1 MTPTDS
7 TSPYDPTPPTAPAG
21 HVPGDHHAHDAHH
34 ARQGHDEHDSL
45 YNEDVAHEET
55 DVNVGQLIAYTIGL
69 AVVCLVSAAI
79 VLVLF
84 NVFEAQAAKD
94 DPVLSP
100 HALRDGQLP
109 PEPRLLLDEPGA
121 LKLHRTTEA
130 EALGRY
136 GWVDQATGVAHVP
149 IDEAKTLL
157 LHKGLPVR
165 AGAPTDA
172 WMGTH
177 SPTRGESS
185 SGRAIPVKPATPQ
198 PPAAVPAAPAGEH
211 KPADAAPHK
220 GGHEETQN

>member
-1 MTPTDS
+1 MTPTN
-7 TSPYDPTPPTAPAG
+7 PTPPRTSSRQVPPTSVAQAG
-21 HVPGDHHAHDAHH
+21 HADLHAHDLHH
-34 ARQGHDEHDSL
+34 AQQGHAEHDSL

-69 AVVCLVSAAI
+69 VVMCLGSAAI

-84 NVFEAQAAKD
+84 NVLESQAAKD

-100 HALRDGQLP
+100 HALPVGQLA
-109 PEPRLLLDEPGA
+109 PEPRLLLNEPA
-121 LKLHRTTEA
+121 ELKKQRKVEA
-130 EALGRY
+130 EALGKY

-149 IDEAKTLL
+149 IDEAKKLL

-177 SPTRGESS
+177 SPARGESS
-185 SGRAIPVKPATPQ
+185 SGRAIPVKR
-198 PPAAVPAAPAGEH
+198 
-211 KPADAAPHK
+211 
-220 GGHEETQN
+220 N